1 MSAYDIP
8 GPPADAVMP
17 ALAQDVMIGLTGAGS
32 LIVLLLSLRE
42 MRRRGDLVPLYILL
56 GAALAIFY
64 EPIGD
69 MLGMAYYPAVGQ
81 IAWIDTFGRK
91 TPLFI
96 ALVYFC
102 YFPPFILFFLRAL
115 DEGIST
121 ARWWRLWATTVLAT
135 FLFEP
140 VPVHFGLWLYYGTQP
155 FVLFDF
161 PLYWAFVNATFVFG
175 TAVGTHFV
183 LQRFGGRGNWL
194 IVPMMPLFLL
204 FFHGAPCLPVA
215 TALHTTDKL
224 LLTSIG
230 GALTIGLTVLL
241 SWMGAQLYC
250 TPASRS
256 ASPRRAAQDDRR
268 PLAQGEL

>member
-1 MSAYDIP
+1 MSAYSLP
-8 GPPADAVMP
+8 GPPVDAVMP
-17 ALAQDVMIGLTGAGS
+17 ALAQDVMIGLTGLGTV
-32 LIVLLLSLRE
+32 IVVLLSLRE
-42 MRRRGDLVPLYILL
+42 MRRRGDLVPLYVLL

-64 EPIGD
+64 EPLGD
-69 MLGMAYYPAVGQ
+69 MLGMAYYPEVGQ

-96 ALVYFC
+96 ALIYFC

-115 DEGIST
+115 EEGISA

-140 VPVHFGLWLYYGTQP
+140 LPVHLGLWLYYGAQP
-155 FVLFDF
+155 FVVFGF

-175 TAVGTHFV
+175 TAAGTHFV
-183 LQRFGGRGNWL
+183 LHRFGGRANGL

-204 FFHGAPCLPVA
+204 FFHGAPCLPVT
-215 TALHTTDKL
+215 TALHTTNDV

-230 GALTIGLTVLL
+230 GALTIALTVLL
-241 SWMGAQLYC
+241 AWMGARLYC
-250 TPASRS
+250 TPPSRS
-256 ASPRRAAQDDRR
+256 SRSPDVRTQDLQ
-268 PLAQGEL
+268 PLMQGRS